1 MDRATNIIDLSL
13 TVFDKP
19 ARSAELTPTIQ
30 SSSSMTPE
38 ANKLTKRSSTGALPD
53 TISESWGDIVN
64 AGMSVGMYGDL
75 VRMATAP
82 SGVARARIACFASH
96 ISQKFHRILVSYS
109 RCCKRTGAYPRS
121 DGSLHAEWF
130 KSTRQRADV
139 RFAGKNVIFGVL
151 NQGNIVEGAEQ
162 PNTVAEFPKVAPHA
176 KPLSWS
182 AR

>member
-82 SGVARARIACFASH
+82 SGWRGPGSLALRPISLKNFIAFWLAIRDVAKEPELTLA
-96 ISQKFHRILVSYS
+96 
-109 RCCKRTGAYPRS
+109 P

-130 KSTRQRADV
+130 KSTRQRLDV
-139 RFAGKNVIFGVL
+139 RFADKNVIFGVL

-162 PNTVAEFPKVAPHA
+162 PNTVAEFLRLHHA